1 MGNGRLGHSRFNREP
16 EIGDLVV
23 CVDLAWSAHS
33 SYPQRFI
40 GLVLN
45 KSITIC
51 KIQALESAKIL
62 YWPLDAMSLW
72 RAPQSTE

>member
-1 MGNGRLGHSRFNREP
+1 MGNGWLGYSGTKREP

-23 CVDLAWSAHS
+23 CIDPAWSVHS

-51 KIQALESAKIL
+51 KIQALESAKIV
-62 YWPLDAMSLW
+62 YWPLDAMTLW
-72 RAPQSTE
+72 RETSSTK